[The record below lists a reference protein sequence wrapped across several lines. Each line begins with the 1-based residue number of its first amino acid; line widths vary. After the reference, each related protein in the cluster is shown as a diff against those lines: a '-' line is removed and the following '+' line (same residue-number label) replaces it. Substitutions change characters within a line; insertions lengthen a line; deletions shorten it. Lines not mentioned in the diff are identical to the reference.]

1 MTKKVLITGA
11 AGGIGRVTVAHLL
24 ASGYHVRA
32 LDPRFGTNQQPEVE
46 VFVGSCSDVSI
57 VKSAIEGVDAV
68 IHLAAIPGPFPTGRE
83 AFINNVSATMT
94 VLSCAAEA
102 GVTRAAIA
110 SSISAL
116 GFVFGRPTTP
126 KPTRLPIDELEGF
139 NAVEDGYGLS
149 KQTDEA
155 IAEMIHRSS
164 GMQILSLRLPFT
176 TTHVDIAAR
185 AEKFRNQKEIEV
197 GVREFWSYL
206 DVRDAAR
213 AFRLA
218 IESSIGGARVI
229 NIGARE
235 TLSLLST
242 PELIRRYYPDIPV
255 TRQLGESEPLFSV
268 EKAEKLLG
276 FVADYE
282 WSIEV

>member
-1 MTKKVLITGA
+1 MTKNVLITGA
-11 AGGIGRVTVAHLL
+11 AGVIGRAAVDHLL

-32 LDPRFGTNQQPEVE
+32 LDPRFETNQHPEVE
-46 VFVGSCSDVSI
+46 AFVGSCSDVST
-57 VKSAIEGVDAV
+57 VRPAIEGVDAV
-68 IHLAAIPGPFPTGRE
+68 IHLAATPGPFPTGRE
-83 AFINNVSATMT
+83 AFINNVTATMT
-94 VLSCAAEA
+94 VLSCAADA
-102 GVTRAAIA
+102 GVSRAAIA

-116 GFVFGRPTTP
+116 GFVYNKVATP
-126 KPTRLPIDELEGF
+126 RPTRLPIDELEGF
-139 NAVEDGYGLS
+139 NAVEDGYALS

-155 IAEMIHRSS
+155 IAEMVHRSS

-176 TTHVDIAAR
+176 TTHLDIAAR
-185 AEKFRNQKEIEV
+185 AEKFKNQKELEV

-235 TLSLLST
+235 TLSTLST
-242 PELIRRYYPDIPV
+242 SELIRRFYPDIPV
-255 TRQLGESEPLFSV
+255 IRQLGESEPLFSV

-276 FVADYE
+276 FVAEYE
-282 WSIEV
+282 WSIEA